1 MTDKRITSTFNLDD
15 IKEMT
20 DKLNDTLVDIKMTS
34 FYYPG
39 YSAFSEPYE
48 YEYEESFK
56 DIIGEFAELYRAGLI
71 GLFNGRYERFLA
83 SKLDEDFTDLM
94 LDPELYDNHFL
105 IVRPNKLSYKLFKDD
120 ILFVYEDDDHFL
132 VTISPSARR
141 KFRELRGIK

>member
-1 MTDKRITSTFNLDD
+1 MTDKYDTSVFNLDA

-20 DKLNDTLVDIKMTS
+20 DKLNDITVDIKMTS

-39 YSAFSEPYE
+39 YSAFSEAYT

-56 DIIGEFAELYRAGLI
+56 DIIAEFADLFRHDLTM
-71 GLFNGRYERFLA
+71 LFNGRYERFFA
-83 SKLDEDFTDLM
+83 SKIDEDHLDL
-94 LDPELYDNHFL
+94 LVNPQAYKDHFM

-120 ILFVYEDDDHFL
+120 ILYIYEDDDFFL
-132 VTISPSARR
+132 VTTSRSARR